1 MAGGQG
7 TGQRGQWTIENGVLR
22 QVVFEE
28 KLEGGKEVS
37 QGAGGNSKQG
47 GTRHVGTLRQLG
59 E

>member
-7 TGQRGQWTIENGVLR
+7 VGQRGQWTIENGVLR

-37 QGAGGNSKQG
+37 QVLE
-47 GTRHVGTLRQLG
+47 GTANREEPATL
-59 E
+59 EP